1 MENALSR
8 AADQVPTLVVFVIF
22 IIIIYR
28 IQSASTEEAQKRHA
42 ESVAANHSRWEERL
56 KRIFEDI
63 HRHDKERQEA
73 MFRFV
78 SQRDSVLQEQRE
90 MDRRQWAE
98 SAAVLAQVQ
107 AELHQLSTLILMVYS
122 AVQPTSD
129 TEAIRKVLERKKT
142 T

>member
-8 AADQVPTLVVFVIF
+8 AADQVPTLVVFVVF

-28 IQSASTEEAQKRHA
+28 IQSASTEEAQKRHS

-73 MFRFV
+73 MFNFV
-78 SQRDSVLQEQRE
+78 AQRDKILQEQRE
-90 MDRRQWAE
+90 MDRQQWAE
-98 SAAVLAQVQ
+98 TAVVLGRVQ
-107 AELHQLSTLILMVYS
+107 SELSQLSTLILMVYS
-122 AVQPTSD
+122 AVKPAAD
-129 TEAIRKVLERKKT
+129 TETIRKVLDKKERQ
-142 T
+142 